1 VKLPLRI
8 REAEGNSGGT
18 LPPIQTVHVIEN
30 VHECEEHVSKLIKTR
45 TKVVGLDCEWVSNG
59 KSDSHPVALM
69 QLATP
74 QRICYLIRLNRMSA
88 VPDVLRDFLN
98 NRR

>member
-1 VKLPLRI
+1 MDYLLILILLFPIVAVAMSLRTVVKRLRRYCLQSVKLPLRI

-45 TKVVGLDCEWVSNG
+45 TKVVGMFVRMF
-59 KSDSHPVALM
+59 V
-69 QLATP
+69 
-74 QRICYLIRLNRMSA
+74 CYMTYLNMG
-88 VPDVLRDFLN
+88 V
-98 NRR
+98 